1 MQCGRAGS
9 GGYQGENIWVLLSY
23 LFLVDISFQA
33 VELDNLF
40 GGLPVQHREA
50 QGFESVLGKPTCAN
64 CAVFLNI
71 VQKGGGSKSMFKN
84 FVANILLF

>member
-1 MQCGRAGS
+1 MS
-9 GGYQGENIWVLLSY
+9 
-23 LFLVDISFQA
+23 LVDISFQA

-71 VQKGGGSKSMFKN
+71 VQKGGGSNPCSK
-84 FVANILLF
+84 ILLQIFYYSKGLFGNIKLT

>member
-50 QGFESVLGKPTCAN
+50 QGFESVLDKN
-64 CAVFLNI
+64 VFFSNKHLAFFR
-71 VQKGGGSKSMFKN
+71 VDSRQSSRPG
-84 FVANILLF
+84 